1 MATAHAGPIYLDRA
15 QMQHAL
21 LLTRQDDFL
30 LFGAIELLG
39 VVFTSEVVST
49 RLLHIIMSS
58 DDT

>member
-1 MATAHAGPIYLDRA
+1 
-15 QMQHAL
+15 MQHAL